1 MFREQTLQTL
11 LYADVKKIG
20 TVLRPR
26 SATNSGKFLTYQVKI
41 PGTVLQTRRTFP
53 HKGVKYQE
61 QYCDQP
67 TVISEMQN

>member
-26 SATNSGKFLTYQVKI
+26 SATNSGKFLTYQVKYREQCCRHD
-41 PGTVLQTRRTFP
+41 VHFRT
-53 HKGVKYQE
+53 KV
-61 QYCDQP
+61 
-67 TVISEMQN
+67 